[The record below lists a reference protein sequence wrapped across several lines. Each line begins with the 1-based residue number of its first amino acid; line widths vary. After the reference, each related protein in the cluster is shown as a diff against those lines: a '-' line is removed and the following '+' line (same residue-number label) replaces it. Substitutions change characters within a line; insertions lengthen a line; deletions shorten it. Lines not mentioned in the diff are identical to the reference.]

1 MIQLSEGHVSMT
13 DKKLL
18 QIEKQ
23 IAAIKQQLMEIGE
36 MRPGSLTKQYKNPK
50 DKKGGFYQISYT
62 QKNKSKTEYVRPYN
76 IKVLKQQ
83 IRSYKKWKMLVERWI
98 KLSIIYSKLK
108 MDIANQAE
116 LK

>member
-1 MIQLSEGHVSMT
+1 MIQLSQGHVSMT

-23 IAAIKQQLMEIGE
+23 IAAIKQQLMKIGD

-50 DKKGGFYQISYT
+50 EKKGGFYQISYT
-62 QKNKSKTEYVRPYN
+62 QKNKSKTEYVRPYHV
-76 IKVLKQQ
+76 KVLKNQ
-83 IRSYKKWKMLVERWI
+83 IKSYKRWKMLVERWI
-98 KLSIIYSKLK
+98 NLAIAYSKMK
-108 MDIANQAE
+108 MDIANQRK